1 MLKAF
6 AKVNLTLDIVGK
18 RGHYHTLRSIVTFI
32 NLFDVLDISFKEGP
46 IVFSPPIDT
55 THSTLHMVRDLT
67 GIVFSAM
74 VRKNIPP
81 TYGLGGGSSDAAA
94 TLGLMMTLGLIDRKR
109 ALEVAQEV
117 GADVPLFLHK
127 PAPLL
132 MEGIGE
138 KVKPVDMEIPQKF
151 YLLLPP
157 VGASTP
163 EVYRTF
169 DLHPIHTDYTAQ
181 SIALGQVVMGNA
193 LSRAF
198 TELTGIQIPKG
209 CHITGSGSGI
219 ICTDI
224 PTRIPDNWRIIPV
237 STVKKGWV
245 ICRG

>member
-1 MLKAF
+1 M
-6 AKVNLTLDIVGK
+6 
-18 RGHYHTLRSIVTFI
+18 
-32 NLFDVLDISFKEGP
+32 LDISFGEGP

-55 THSTLHMVRDLT
+55 YRSTLHRVKELT
-67 GIVFSAM
+67 GIAFSAM

-81 TYGLGGGSSDAAA
+81 RYGLGGGSSDAAA
-94 TLGLMMTLGLIDRKR
+94 ILGLMMELGLIDREK
-109 ALEVAQEV
+109 ALEVAQGV
-117 GADVPLFLHK
+117 GADVSLFLHK

-138 KVKPVDMEIPQKF
+138 KVKPVNIEIPQRL

-157 VGASTP
+157 TGASTP

-193 LSRAF
+193 LGRAF
-198 TELTGIQIPKG
+198 TELTGIQIPEG

-219 ICTDI
+219 VCIDL
-224 PTRIPDNWRIIPV
+224 PTQIPDNWRIIPV
-237 STVKKGWV
+237 SIVKEGWV
-245 ICRG
+245 MCRG